1 MVMFKNSLVFL
12 SQKLLCLR
20 IQTDR
25 QTTLLTLLTMF
36 VFIGVNRYR
45 LGCFLA
51 RVSRLETNQMNF
63 FPLLTLASTCG
74 GN

>member
-1 MVMFKNSLVFL
+1 MLENTD
-12 SQKLLCLR
+12 R
-20 IQTDR
+20 QTDR

>member
-20 IQTDR
+20 IH
-25 QTTLLTLLTMF
+25 TMF

>member
-25 QTTLLTLLTMF
+25 QTDRQTDNSF
-36 VFIGVNRYR
+36 DSFDYV
-45 LGCFLA
+45 CFHW
-51 RVSRLETNQMNF
+51 S
-63 FPLLTLASTCG
+63 
-74 GN
+74 

>member
-1 MVMFKNSLVFL
+1 MFENTD
-12 SQKLLCLR
+12 R
-20 IQTDR
+20 QTDR
-25 QTTLLTLLTMF
+25 QTTLLTLLTLLTMF
-36 VFIGVNRYR
+36 VFIGVNHYR

>member
-1 MVMFKNSLVFL
+1 MLEN
-12 SQKLLCLR
+12 
-20 IQTDR
+20 TDR

-63 FPLLTLASTCG
+63 FPLLTLAITCG